1 MHQTA
6 CNKQLRPVDT
16 PSGALRQAV
25 RQGQQSSGNP
35 RASGCMQRMHGMG
48 GQHSTAHGMG
58 GQHSKKQGKTIVPS
72 VL

>member
-1 MHQTA
+1 
-6 CNKQLRPVDT
+6 
-16 PSGALRQAV
+16 
-25 RQGQQSSGNP
+25 
-35 RASGCMQRMHGMG
+35 MQRMHGMG